1 MFPQRER
8 PGQRTNPS
16 GNPVATPPVCAVP
29 GKAAPVATTDPSR
42 PRSPGHGEPYRA
54 RRGHPEPSRHVRWG
68 HPGLSRTQTPPS
80 SLRPEPSRAPG
91 RSADRD
97 DPRRRRQRRR
107 GLHTFQLDAG
117 RRRAPTT
124 GNPRP
129 PRTPWATEF
138 KRCSR
143 GPRPPRGAGDSAVS
157 APPLGRPIPPWGLLP
172 GMGIP
177 TSWPGDFTRFR
188 PIRVKYPQSRP

>member
-29 GKAAPVATTDPSR
+29 GEAAPVATTDPSR

-80 SLRPEPSRAPG
+80 SPRPEPSRAPG

-107 GLHTFQLDAG
+107 GLHTLQLDAG
-117 RRRAPTT
+117 HRQAPAPSRTPQPT
-124 GNPRP
+124 ETEVSFLEYPFSLAIQDHPRWPDSIPAPAIPGPARP
-129 PRTPWATEF
+129 P
-138 KRCSR
+138 
-143 GPRPPRGAGDSAVS
+143 
-157 APPLGRPIPPWGLLP
+157 
-172 GMGIP
+172 
-177 TSWPGDFTRFR
+177 
-188 PIRVKYPQSRP
+188 